1 MNGDLPLRFLTWA
14 VDRPVSRLSE
24 DPEADGHNRI
34 LVVAGVEETRTW
46 IAEGVTA
53 DSRTEVIVA
62 SDAAMALSMLQTR
75 PCAVV
80 VADFSGA
87 TSATVSP
94 CDAEGFV
101 SQVKALDATS
111 EVIAISDRGAPA
123 LSLDLM
129 RDGAFD
135 CLMAPVSPQEIWSS
149 VGRALR
155 HRRLTL
161 EEQAYYELIERT
173 VYRRERDMHTM
184 FFELQE
190 SYRQTLWALGS
201 ALESRDVETNA
212 HSIRVMNYAHALGK
226 ARGITGKTLE
236 DIEYGVFLHDIG
248 KIAVPDAILLK
259 PAKLT
264 EEEWVKMREHPR
276 LGRYLLAG
284 IKFLEGGLD
293 IVYCH
298 HERWDGQ
305 GYPRKLKSEAIPF
318 GARLFAVADTLDA
331 MTSDR
336 PYRKALP
343 YDQARTEI
351 LANSGSQFDPA
362 VVDTFRSFTDAE
374 WRKIREESEDQARA
388 IVRRKQDSL
397 KD

>member
-1 MNGDLPLRFLTWA
+1 MSELSLRFLTWA

-34 LVVAGVEETRTW
+34 LVMARGEATRTW
-46 IAEGVTA
+46 IAQALAVDGH
-53 DSRTEVIVA
+53 REVI
-62 SDAAMALSMLQTR
+62 AAPDPATALAMLETN

-80 VADFSGA
+80 VADFSSEMNVPVA
-87 TSATVSP
+87 P
-94 CDAEGFV
+94 RDAEGFV
-101 SQVKALDATS
+101 AQIKALDLTS
-111 EVIAISDRGAPA
+111 EVVAIADWGTPT

-129 RDGAFD
+129 KDGAFD
-135 CLMAPVSPQEIWSS
+135 CLVAPVGPPEIRAT

-173 VYRRERDMHTM
+173 VYRRERDMHAM

-212 HSIRVMNYAHALGK
+212 HSIRVMNYARALGQ
-226 ARGITGKTLE
+226 ALGITGKALE

-248 KIAVPDAILLK
+248 KIAVPDAVLLK
-259 PAKLT
+259 PGKLT
-264 EEEWVKMREHPR
+264 EEEWVKMREHPGR
-276 LGRYLLAG
+276 GRYLLAG
-284 IKFLEGGLD
+284 ITFLEGGID

-305 GYPRKLKSEAIPF
+305 GYPRKLKSEEIPF

-374 WRKIREESEDQARA
+374 WQKIREESEDQARA
-388 IVRRKQDSL
+388 IVRRKQESL
-397 KD
+397 RD